1 MRPIGILL
9 TAGRGRRMG
18 GGKMLRR
25 LPAPDGRPLVG
36 ASFEV
41 LARACDDV
49 VVVLGG
55 ADAEGVWAVLSRAAA
70 ALEPEVRLEPV
81 TGRPGAPMLASIRA
95 GLTRAAALDERAPAL
110 VHPGD
115 VPHAAAATVD
125 AILAAAAEDA
135 ATGGRAR
142 ACMPTTGPGGRG
154 GHPVLLPPPVA
165 RRVRALDEDH
175 PGGLRALW
183 EAEPALARRVPVDDP
198 GCRRDVDTPADLAAA
213 AAAAGGGAGR
223 AARGGA
229 GAAAEGAADDAPG
242 AGVVAEGGPRAG
254 AGTVEPH
261 AAGGT
266 SGAAPV
272 GRGDAACT
280 R

>member
-1 MRPIGILL
+1 VRPIGILL
-9 TAGRGRRMG
+9 AAGRGRRMG

-25 LPAPDGRPLVG
+25 LPAPDGRPLVL

-41 LARACDDV
+41 LARACDV
-49 VVVLGG
+49 VVAVLGG
-55 ADAEGVWAVLSRAAA
+55 EDAGGVRAVLSRAAA
-70 ALEPEVRLEPV
+70 DAAPAMRLEPV
-81 TGRPGAPMLASIRA
+81 TGRPDAPMLASIRA
-95 GLTRAAALDERAPAL
+95 GLARAAALDERASAL

-115 VPHAAAATVD
+115 VPHAAPATVD
-125 AILAAAAEDA
+125 AILMAAAEDA
-135 ATGGRAR
+135 AAGGRAR
-142 ACMPTTGPGGRG
+142 ACMPATGPGGRG

-213 AAAAGGGAGR
+213 GSG
-223 AARGGA
+223 
-229 GAAAEGAADDAPG
+229 
-242 AGVVAEGGPRAG
+242 AG
-254 AGTVEPH
+254 AGTRD
-261 AAGGT
+261 AGGGGAAT
-266 SGAAPV
+266 EGGRRTGAGERGGRALDGDWGSGAA
-272 GRGDAACT
+272 GRGDAACI